1 MSHFSFT
8 IIRPHLS
15 NAAVDFGG
23 SVAKWFRVDTAARGP
38 GFDVQLSYLLAWPRW
53 TSHLISLCSRSLTY
67 KNESEIVS
75 ISIRLLRELTQVTY
89 IEITKNSVW
98 HREHHV
104 NVCYDY

>member
-23 SVAKWFRVDTAARGP
+23 SVAEWFRVDTAAGGP
-38 GFDVQLSYLLAWPRW
+38 GFDGQLYYFRAWPRW
-53 TSHLISLCSRSLTY
+53 TSHLISLCSVLFHYHMSLTY

-75 ISIRLLRELTQVTY
+75 IS
-89 IEITKNSVW
+89 
-98 HREHHV
+98 
-104 NVCYDY
+104 